1 MTKTKDAIITQINN
15 LIKANNNNEITGVI
29 LNGVLREMTN
39 SLSTPYFLFPKHD
52 SVSESDIGKIVMND
66 GLGTAKVYAYAPVT
80 TEQLGEWKITLSDI
94 NDLTDDSE
102 LEIIS
107 NTFNTTINRVTWR
120 NGNTPTTVTE
130 ELELLR
136 DYINSMMPIPVAF
149 LSASVSGDEL
159 TIEET
164 TFHATKIKKDG
175 FPLGALVVVSVSQP
189 ALPAAP
195 TSFPLGKLIGIE
207 GSNAI
212 ISNKTVETYQLDAPI
227 TFNNNFFNIVG
238 NIPYTNPQE
247 LIGELFK
254 LAIIPS
260 SNGNAR
266 QLTASDIQ
274 PLNGAEASFDL
285 VFRHQFLGIAIATS
299 GNSVTVYDLK
309 HFSLLLGVFLNL
321 ARHSVVNA
329 FD

>member
-1 MTKTKDAIITQINN
+1 MTKTKDTLIAQINN

-66 GLGTAKVYAYAPVT
+66 GSGTAKVYTYAPAT
-80 TEQLGEWKITLSDI
+80 TEQLGEWKITIDDL
-94 NDLTDDSE
+94 NDLSDDSE

-107 NTFNTTINRVTWR
+107 EAFEGTFNRVTWR
-120 NGNTPTTVTE
+120 NGNTPTTITE
-130 ELELLR
+130 ELEFVR
-136 DYINSMMPIPVAF
+136 DYINNNPILTTF

-164 TFHATKIKKDG
+164 TFQATKIKKEG

-207 GSNAI
+207 GNNAI
-212 ISNKTVETYQLDAPI
+212 ISSKTVETYQLDAPI
-227 TFNNNFFNIVG
+227 TFNNNFFNIIG
-238 NIPYTNPQE
+238 NVPYTNPQE
-247 LIGELFK
+247 LIEEIFK

-260 SNGNAR
+260 SNGSAR
-266 QLTASDIQ
+266 QLTSSDIQ

-309 HFSLLLGVFLNL
+309 QFSVLLGVFLNL